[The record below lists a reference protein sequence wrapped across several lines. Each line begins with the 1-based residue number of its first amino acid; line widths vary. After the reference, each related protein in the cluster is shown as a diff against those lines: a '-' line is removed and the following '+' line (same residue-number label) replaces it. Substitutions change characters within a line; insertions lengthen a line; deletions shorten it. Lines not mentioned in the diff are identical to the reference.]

1 MKSVK
6 LLLLSLALVAFCLLI
21 PKDSFA
27 STIFEDNFNDS
38 TASSSKWVRSGPQ
51 LFNGDN
57 SQANWKF
64 ENGTVG
70 MKIVNKGF
78 QFNELIPLNWN
89 DAIKNYEM
97 EFDMKLING
106 ADTNFVFRYKD
117 HFNWYGVH
125 GINNQFFL
133 QKAGGSWS
141 QAPSMKNITFNSN
154 QFYKFKVIVK
164 GDSIKVYIDNILLW
178 DVTDSGTHLKSG
190 APGLQA
196 STGAIA
202 SSEVVFDNF
211 KITSLDDETVLDVPY
226 FSQNDQPWGPTEYDH
241 SSSLLNNPT
250 MNNWGCAVTSA
261 AMVLNYH
268 DIKNFGTE
276 YQNKNIDPGTL
287 NEWLRNNGGYAYGRG
302 KDGPYAY
309 IYWNKVSELTKRL
322 EVIGKAPFSLEH
334 KRLKSVS
341 EPKVDSIIEDL
352 MTNEKDPII
361 LGVTN
366 AQTDGH
372 FIVANGISSNTWSIN
387 DPEWGYQTLES
398 FNSTYY
404 QADYY
409 KPSHTDL
416 SYIVGIINPD
426 VQILFVNSEGKKTG
440 EILENGQV
448 VAYKQIPNAT
458 YGYEPPISN
467 PNSSDQKQTL
477 GTGVNAFYLPQPK
490 EDSYKVYISSKEI
503 GSLYTL
509 NLQLFETNGESSA
522 VSEVGYTGGT
532 YSDLLDIQYSS
543 HSASIVNKVV
553 TYSSSLADLEELWN
567 AKQIKKKGVYIVL
580 REEIEVAEKSSKKKN
595 GKAATKVALLLAK
608 RTLEESKKQFTTEGY
623 EIMKYDIEYLIKN
636 L

>member
-1 MKSVK
+1 MKGVK
-6 LLLLSLALVAFCLLI
+6 LLLLSLVLVAFCLLV

-89 DAIKNYEM
+89 DANKNYEM

-141 QAPSMKNITFNSN
+141 QAPAMKNITFNSN
-154 QFYKFKVIVK
+154 QYYKFKVIVK

-178 DVTDSGTHLKSG
+178 DVTDSGTHLNSG

-211 KITSLDDETVLDVPY
+211 KVTSLDDETVLDVPY

-241 SSSLLNNPT
+241 SSSLLNDPT
-250 MNNWGCAVTSA
+250 MNRWGCAVTSA

-268 DIKNFGTE
+268 NITNFGTE
-276 YQNKNIDPGTL
+276 YQDKNIDPGTL
-287 NEWLRNNGGYAYGRG
+287 NEWLRNNNGYAYGRG
-302 KDGPYAY
+302 KDGAYAY

-322 EVIGKAPFSLEH
+322 ESIGKAPFSLEH
-334 KRLKSVS
+334 KRFG
-341 EPKVDSIIEDL
+341 KVDNVIENL
-352 MTNEKDPII
+352 ITNEKDPVI

-366 AQTDGH
+366 SKTSGH
-372 FIVANGISSNTWSIN
+372 FIVASGVSASTWSIN
-387 DPEWGYQTLES
+387 DPEWNYQTLEA
-398 FNSTYY
+398 FNNTYY

-416 SYIVGIINPD
+416 SYIVGVVNPD
-426 VQILFVNSEGKKTG
+426 VHLLFEDSEGKKIG
-440 EILENGQV
+440 KILENGQLV
-448 VAYKQIPNAT
+448 EFKQISGAT
-458 YGYEPPISN
+458 YEYESPLSN
-467 PNSSDQKQTL
+467 PDNNDQEEKL

-490 EDSYKVYISSKEI
+490 EGSYKVYISSVDEN
-503 GSLYTL
+503 SLYTL
-509 NLQLFETNGESSA
+509 NLQLFSATGESDL
-522 VSEVGYTGGT
+522 VKEIGYTGGAG
-532 YSDLLDIQYSS
+532 SDLLDIKYSS
-543 HSASIVNKVV
+543 SSASIIKKVV
-553 TYSSSLADLEELWN
+553 SYQSALVDLKELWN
-567 AKQIKKKGVYIVL
+567 ASQIKKKAVYIVL
-580 REEIEVAEKSSKKKN
+580 REEIEVAEKASIKKN
-595 GKAATKVALLLAK
+595 GKAATKVALLLAR

-623 EIMKYDIEYLIKN
+623 QIMKYDIDYLTNN